1 MHRGAVIPVV
11 QEISAVTCGLRIHS
25 VNVWEEIFV
34 HAFKSEK
41 GSVWW
46 IAACDDCHLYVFR
59 KCDRDKYII
68 FIGGSV
74 LFVGVVF
81 REFGQMTGLAFYL
94 SAVLL
99 GFLLAP
105 NKLYVITFAGMGFYI
120 WGREF
125 IWKILERSAGVKRK
139 MQWYRLAKVILFNGL
154 YLPLILGYGELFFG
168 GEISEWLRY
177 SSVLA
182 GQVIFALYDKAY
194 DYVQLQIWG
203 KIRNRLFSE

>member
-1 MHRGAVIPVV
+1 MHLKR
-11 QEISAVTCGLRIHS
+11 
-25 VNVWEEIFV
+25 
-34 HAFKSEK
+34 EK

-68 FIGGSV
+68 FIGGSFFFSWV
-74 LFVGVVF
+74 SYSV
-81 REFGQMTGLAFYL
+81 EFGQMTGLAFYL

-139 MQWYRLAKVILFNGL
+139 MQWYRLAKVIHF
-154 YLPLILGYGELFFG
+154 
-168 GEISEWLRY
+168 
-177 SSVLA
+177 
-182 GQVIFALYDKAY
+182 
-194 DYVQLQIWG
+194 
-203 KIRNRLFSE
+203 